1 MQQRQSIG
9 LAIGRGNSPPATIG
23 ASVFVNASLRL
34 SVMATSGDHAST
46 LLTSPDQFLALMPL
60 MLEEWPQLNQDE
72 LLATDGDLD
81 RVITY
86 VAHQTEHTQTLV
98 RRHLQELASLV
109 EPLEPTQPPPS
120 SSDSNPTVAV
130 PAAAPADTDAA
141 TPSSID
147 QLLSDLESR
156 TDQLMQDFK
165 AEMLPELE
173 KKARSNLGMSLLIA
187 LGLGV
192 ILGLLLGGRR
202 G

>member
-1 MQQRQSIG
+1 M
-9 LAIGRGNSPPATIG
+9 AI
-23 ASVFVNASLRL
+23 
-34 SVMATSGDHAST
+34 SGDRTST
-46 LLTSPDQFLALMPL
+46 SITSPDQFLALVPL
-60 MLEEWPQLNQDE
+60 MMEEWPQLSQDD

-81 RVITY
+81 QVITY
-86 VAHQTEHTQTLV
+86 VADQTDHTHTLV
-98 RRHLQELASLV
+98 RRHLNELASLV
-109 EPLEPTQPPPS
+109 ERAE
-120 SSDSNPTVAV
+120 
-130 PAAAPADTDAA
+130 AAAPQASPPAPNQAVTVPPDPSPAAETDDDA
-141 TPSSID
+141 PSSID

-173 KKARSNLGMSLLIA
+173 KKARSNLGMSLLIS

>member
-1 MQQRQSIG
+1 
-9 LAIGRGNSPPATIG
+9 
-23 ASVFVNASLRL
+23 
-34 SVMATSGDHAST
+34 MATSGDRASI

-60 MLEEWPQLNQDE
+60 MLEEWPQLSQDD

-86 VAHQTEHTQTLV
+86 VAHQTEHTQTLI
-98 RRHLQELASLV
+98 RRHLNELASLV
-109 EPLEPTQPPPS
+109 EPTESTAPPS
-120 SSDSNPTVAV
+120 DPDQSVTV
-130 PAAAPADTDAA
+130 PADPPTDRE

-173 KKARSNLGMSLLIA
+173 KKPAA
-187 LGLGV
+187 TWA
-192 ILGLLLGGRR
+192 
-202 G
+202 